1 MLLHFQKY
9 QGTGNDFVL
18 IDNRTGDIHLTREQ
32 VSFLCHRRFGIGA
45 DGLMLLEKHDS
56 LDFTMVYYN
65 SDGNTSTM
73 CGNGGRCITAF
84 AKSIGAVTSKI
95 TFEGI
100 DGPHD
105 AIVNEDGTVSLKM
118 IDVEEVEVNNDFYY
132 LNTGSPHYVTFVND
146 IEKFDVFSKGKEIRN
161 NERFKAVGT
170 NVNFVEPSD
179 DGIFVRT
186 YERGVEDE
194 TFSCGTGVTASAIS
208 AGLHLDK
215 NATSFNIITLG
226 GKLNVR
232 FQRSNKGFNNIWLS
246 GPAQHVFTGTI
257 ELK

>member
-18 IDNRTGDIHLTREQ
+18 IDNRKGEINLTTEQ
-32 VSFLCHRRFGIGA
+32 VHFLCHRRFGIGA
-45 DGLMLLEKHDS
+45 DGLMLLNKHTS

-73 CGNGGRCITAF
+73 CGNGGRCIVAF
-84 AKSIGAVTSKI
+84 AQNIGAIENKT

-118 IDVEEVEVNNDFYY
+118 IDVEEVEINPEFYY
-132 LNTGSPHYVTFVND
+132 LNTGSPHYVRFVEG
-146 IEKFDVFSKGKEIRN
+146 IEKYDVFTQGKEVRYN
-161 NERFKAVGT
+161 DRFNAVGT
-170 NVNFVEPSD
+170 NVNFVEAIA

-208 AGLHLDK
+208 AGLKLDK
-215 NATSFNIITLG
+215 SATNFNITTLG

-232 FQRSNKGFNNIWLS
+232 FQANGNGFNNIWLS

-257 ELK
+257 EL